1 MAAGNHDQENET
13 NTLIE
18 HHMETAIETVLSNQ
32 EQSYEDFMGCFV
44 SLKKEDVAA
53 HQAQMM
59 QKMLQRSDKKAT
71 TEIQRSETEASKED
85 DQRTHVNIEEEIEI
99 EELDDGYFA
108 PARSSMDPVSG
119 HKFVQVD
126 NFVDDAELSEDDLQN
141 TNSADEELEASPYE
155 SSFFLNEDS
164 SKIPLKLSKD
174 IVREVEE
181 DAEGESPVMHL
192 ELQEGHDMRT
202 LPGEAEDEKDG
213 RLSSL
218 SDDAIHETRLKM
230 STKMNQDVDNLEQSK
245 VNLEISTDEVQP
257 FSMDKD
263 FDYDNVVLT
272 PKWDSNHTPPGWKPS
287 C

>member
-1 MAAGNHDQENET
+1 MAPNCK
-13 NTLIE
+13 LL
-18 HHMETAIETVLSNQ
+18 V
-32 EQSYEDFMGCFV
+32 CFI
-44 SLKKEDVAA
+44 LKW
-53 HQAQMM
+53 
-59 QKMLQRSDKKAT
+59 
-71 TEIQRSETEASKED
+71 
-85 DQRTHVNIEEEIEI
+85 
-99 EELDDGYFA
+99 
-108 PARSSMDPVSG
+108 
-119 HKFVQVD
+119 QVD

-245 VNLEISTDEVQP
+245 VNLEVLASL
-257 FSMDKD
+257 KD
-263 FDYDNVVLT
+263 VTQFCSYCASLLIVI
-272 PKWDSNHTPPGWKPS
+272 
-287 C
+287 